1 MTREELARECLRI
14 EKEGGDVLGYI
25 EVNMPSYTPRAAWYN
40 LQKQFTGRRG
50 SMLTDGRPKEKPGK
64 ENRELGKSKQKLS
77 EVIETLLEGVRAGN
91 EPWKV
96 LTAMG
101 YTNPIA
107 AMKNAKVWC
116 RVNAPELMPE
126 LERIVLHDPSKK
138 PRRSSKEAP
147 EVTPVETPA
156 DEQSAAETVE
166 FGGKTYEK
174 VEPEKLTNPPWPK
187 SMDKKIDNV
196 TAYVETGDHV
206 SAEKYRETIKMERK
220 KPEGTHTA
228 MIADEINSWN
238 GPTKPL
244 KIRAVDSNAY
254 QTARYENS
262 SPSSGSV
269 PYMTFAWHDS
279 VKGPCELQLA
289 VSTWK
294 RLISEIPVALKQLG
308 LD

>member
-1 MTREELARECLRI
+1 VTREELARECLRI

-40 LQKQFTGRRG
+40 LQKQFTARRG

-77 EVIETLLEGVRAGN
+77 EVIDTLLEGVRAGN
-91 EPWKV
+91 DPWKV

-126 LERIVLHDPSKK
+126 LERIVLHDPTKT
-138 PRRSSKEAP
+138 PRRSRKEAP
-147 EVTPVETPA
+147 DSEPVENQT

-196 TAYVETGDHV
+196 TAYVETGDHI
-206 SAEKYRETIKMERK
+206 SAEEYRKISGTVEKPEK
-220 KPEGTHTA
+220 KPATCCAPSTRKGVTVPDALPVCAVKSRVQGVWELSAIEGCVSLTWENRITHQECFLGMTA
-228 MIADEINSWN
+228 TEWKLLADEI
-238 GPTKPL
+238 
-244 KIRAVDSNAY
+244 
-254 QTARYENS
+254 
-262 SPSSGSV
+262 
-269 PYMTFAWHDS
+269 
-279 VKGPCELQLA
+279 
-289 VSTWK
+289 
-294 RLISEIPVALKQLG
+294 PVMLKQLG

>member
-1 MTREELARECLRI
+1 MTREELAKECLRI
-14 EKEGGDVLGYI
+14 EKEGGDVLGFI
-25 EVNMPSYTPRAAWYN
+25 AVNMPSYTPRAAWYN
-40 LQKQFTGRRG
+40 LQKQFTARRG

-91 EPWKV
+91 DPWKV

-126 LERIVLHDPSKK
+126 LERIVLHDPSKT

-147 EVTPVETPA
+147 ESEPVENPT

-174 VEPEKLTNPPWPK
+174 AEKAEQKAPK
-187 SMDKKIDNV
+187 AKQN
-196 TAYVETGDHV
+196 TGDHI
-206 SAEKYRETIKMERK
+206 SAEEYRKISGEIEKPKK
-220 KPEGTHTA
+220 KPATCCARSTRKGVTVPDVLPVCAVKSRVQGVWELSAIEGCVSLTWENRITHQECFLGMTA
-228 MIADEINSWN
+228 TEWKLLADEI
-238 GPTKPL
+238 
-244 KIRAVDSNAY
+244 
-254 QTARYENS
+254 
-262 SPSSGSV
+262 
-269 PYMTFAWHDS
+269 
-279 VKGPCELQLA
+279 
-289 VSTWK
+289 
-294 RLISEIPVALKQLG
+294 PVMLKQLG

>member
-50 SMLTDGRPKEKPGK
+50 SMLTDGRPKDKPGK
-64 ENRELGKSKQKLS
+64 ENRELRKSKQKLS

-91 EPWKV
+91 DPWKV

-147 EVTPVETPA
+147 DSEPVENQT

-174 VEPEKLTNPPWPK
+174 AEKAEQKAPK
-187 SMDKKIDNV
+187 AEQK
-196 TAYVETGDHV
+196 TGDHI
-206 SAEKYRETIKMERK
+206 SAEEYRKISGTVEKPEK
-220 KPEGTHTA
+220 KPATCCAPSTRKSVEVPDVLPEG
-228 MIADEINSWN
+228 M
-238 GPTKPL
+238 KPL

-262 SPSSGSV
+262 SLPSGGV
-269 PYMTFAWHDS
+269 QFMTFAWHDS
-279 VKGPCELQLA
+279 AKGPCELQLA

-294 RLISEIPVALKQLG
+294 RLINEIPVALKQLG

>member
-1 MTREELARECLRI
+1 MTREELARECLKI

-40 LQKQFTGRRG
+40 LQKQFTARRG

-91 EPWKV
+91 DPWKI
-96 LTAMG
+96 LTDMG

-126 LERIVLHDPSKK
+126 LERIVLHDPSKT

-147 EVTPVETPA
+147 DSEPVENPT
-156 DEQSAAETVE
+156 DEHSAAETVE

-174 VEPEKLTNPPWPK
+174 AEKAEQKAPK
-187 SMDKKIDNV
+187 AEQN
-196 TAYVETGDHV
+196 TGDHI
-206 SAEKYRETIKMERK
+206 SAEEYRKISGTVEKPEK
-220 KPEGTHTA
+220 KPATCCAPSTRKGVEVPDALPVCAVKSRVQGVWELSAIEGCVSLTWENRITHQECFLGMTA
-228 MIADEINSWN
+228 TEWKLLADEI
-238 GPTKPL
+238 
-244 KIRAVDSNAY
+244 
-254 QTARYENS
+254 
-262 SPSSGSV
+262 
-269 PYMTFAWHDS
+269 
-279 VKGPCELQLA
+279 
-289 VSTWK
+289 
-294 RLISEIPVALKQLG
+294 PVMLKQLG

>member
-50 SMLTDGRPKEKPGK
+50 SMLTDGRPKDKPGK

-91 EPWKV
+91 DPWKV

-147 EVTPVETPA
+147 DSEPVENPT

-174 VEPEKLTNPPWPK
+174 AEKAEQKAPK
-187 SMDKKIDNV
+187 AEQN
-196 TAYVETGDHV
+196 TGDHI
-206 SAEKYRETIKMERK
+206 SAEEYRKISGEIEKPKK
-220 KPEGTHTA
+220 KPATCCAPSTRKGVEVPDVLPVCAVKSRVHGVWELSAIEGCVSLTWENRITHQECFLGMTA
-228 MIADEINSWN
+228 AEWR
-238 GPTKPL
+238 K
-244 KIRAVDSNAY
+244 
-254 QTARYENS
+254 
-262 SPSSGSV
+262 
-269 PYMTFAWHDS
+269 
-279 VKGPCELQLA
+279 LA
-289 VSTWK
+289 N
-294 RLISEIPVALKQLG
+294 EIPVMLKQLG

>member
-1 MTREELARECLRI
+1 MTREELAKECLRI
-14 EKEGGDVLGYI
+14 EKEGGDVLGFI

-40 LQKQFTGRRG
+40 LQKQFTARRG

-91 EPWKV
+91 DPWKV

-126 LERIVLHDPSKK
+126 LERIVLHDPTKT
-138 PRRSSKEAP
+138 PRRSRKEAP
-147 EVTPVETPA
+147 DSEPVENPT
-156 DEQSAAETVE
+156 DEHSAAETVE

-174 VEPEKLTNPPWPK
+174 AEKAEQKAPK
-187 SMDKKIDNV
+187 AEQN
-196 TAYVETGDHV
+196 TGDHI
-206 SAEKYRETIKMERK
+206 SAEEYRKISGTVEKPEK
-220 KPEGTHTA
+220 KPATCCAPSTRKGVTVPDALPVCAVKSRVQGVWELSAIEGCVSLTWENRITHQECFLGMTA
-228 MIADEINSWN
+228 TEWKLLADEI
-238 GPTKPL
+238 
-244 KIRAVDSNAY
+244 
-254 QTARYENS
+254 
-262 SPSSGSV
+262 
-269 PYMTFAWHDS
+269 
-279 VKGPCELQLA
+279 
-289 VSTWK
+289 
-294 RLISEIPVALKQLG
+294 PVMLKQLG

>member
-50 SMLTDGRPKEKPGK
+50 SMLTDGRPKQKPGK

-91 EPWKV
+91 DPWKV

-126 LERIVLHDPSKK
+126 LERIVLHDPSKT
-138 PRRSSKEAP
+138 PRRSSKEALDS
-147 EVTPVETPA
+147 ELVENSTDEHSA
-156 DEQSAAETVE
+156 D
-166 FGGKTYEK
+166 
-174 VEPEKLTNPPWPK
+174 
-187 SMDKKIDNV
+187 
-196 TAYVETGDHV
+196 TGDHI
-206 SAEKYRETIKMERK
+206 SAEEYRKISGTVEKPEK
-220 KPEGTHTA
+220 KPATCCAPSTRKGVEVPDVLPVCAVKSRVQGVWELSAIEGCVSLTWENRITHQECFLGMTA
-228 MIADEINSWN
+228 AEWR
-238 GPTKPL
+238 K
-244 KIRAVDSNAY
+244 
-254 QTARYENS
+254 
-262 SPSSGSV
+262 
-269 PYMTFAWHDS
+269 
-279 VKGPCELQLA
+279 LA
-289 VSTWK
+289 N
-294 RLISEIPVALKQLG
+294 EIPVMLKQLG

>member
-40 LQKQFTGRRG
+40 LQKQFTDRRG

-77 EVIETLLEGVRAGN
+77 EVIETLLDGVRAGN
-91 EPWKV
+91 DPWKV

-126 LERIVLHDPSKK
+126 MERIVLHDPSKT

-147 EVTPVETPA
+147 EVTLVETPS
-156 DEQSAAETVE
+156 DEQKTVETVV

-187 SMDKKIDNV
+187 SMDKKIDDV
-196 TAYVETGDHV
+196 TAYVETGDHI
-206 SAEKYRETIKMERK
+206 STEEYKTLAGDIQKPEK
-220 KPEGTHTA
+220 KPVLCCAPSTRKGVEVPDVLPVCAVKSRVQGVWELSAIEGCVSLTWENRITHQECFLGMTA
-228 MIADEINSWN
+228 AEWR
-238 GPTKPL
+238 K
-244 KIRAVDSNAY
+244 
-254 QTARYENS
+254 
-262 SPSSGSV
+262 
-269 PYMTFAWHDS
+269 
-279 VKGPCELQLA
+279 LA
-289 VSTWK
+289 N
-294 RLISEIPVALKQLG
+294 EIPVMLKQLG